1 MRPESG
7 SKDATCL
14 KPASYRQKLFRLNSQ
29 TKRSA
34 SSSPKTDQGEC
45 PARKTARFRFSTS
58 IAPPSATASVKSNSS
73 RSVSPRERL
82 SLHQPIPNSYVLLAA
97 ETAKKEAST
106 LAEVC
111 SQKLPDLPATNQP
124 SLLRSILT
132 MPPSLKTIITTH
144 GCSISASKTFQ

>member
-1 MRPESG
+1 MPPESG
-7 SKDATCL
+7 SKDDICL
-14 KPASYRQKLFRLNSQ
+14 RPGSFPQKIFRLYSQ
-29 TKRSA
+29 DKRSA
-34 SSSPKTDQGEC
+34 SPSPSTDQEKC
-45 PARKTARFRFSTS
+45 PVRKTARFRSSTS
-58 IAPPSATASVKSNSS
+58 TAPPSATASVKSKSS
-73 RSVSPRERL
+73 RSVSPRERS